1 MAAPL
6 GVLFP
11 PSCHHT
17 STFGV
22 NIRVKAL
29 LLLFKTCLVPNWHCQ
44 YLQLGFNDPSVK
56 RTWQSPAECLHPP
69 ALLLFH
75 TAHKNHLHEDLIRE
89 SKKVFHIWLFHL
101 REDLIRESEKTFPPH
116 PPPPPRH
123 LPSRE
128 SRRRLGWKGRLKFNH
143 WTQLLSAIMITTH
156 NIDHNDYFFLN
167 QEVIIIFWYPPNMRI
182 FEDDIK
188 GDLQETA
195 SSSSSTSRAALAR
208 NSAKPS
214 SPPPP

>member
-1 MAAPL
+1 MMMIMMVVGDFLKIPFREL
-6 GVLFP
+6 KKGNNVCSF
-11 PSCHHT
+11 
-17 STFGV
+17 
-22 NIRVKAL
+22 AL

-44 YLQLGFNDPSVK
+44 YLQLGFNDPAVK

-101 REDLIRESEKTFPPH
+101 REDLIRESEKIFPPH

-128 SRRRLGWKGRLKFNH
+128 SRRRLGWKGRLN
-143 WTQLLSAIMITTH
+143 
-156 NIDHNDYFFLN
+156 
-167 QEVIIIFWYPPNMRI
+167 
-182 FEDDIK
+182 
-188 GDLQETA
+188 
-195 SSSSSTSRAALAR
+195 STSVC
-208 NSAKPS
+208 NNDHHT
-214 SPPPP
+214 